1 MHKINRVTQSIII
14 GLTTLVATVSW
25 AGLKGILFENGNWL
39 WSSIGFLIL
48 LIFLNLNW
56 LLAKSKTILLITL
69 FFVLVSFF
77 FSFGFRL
84 EYLAILFTAFLLFYL
99 ASQRAVNE
107 KEIRIKIEVVKIL
120 KRGLPFVL
128 TGLALV
134 IAMAYYFSPLALS
147 GQNEITIPRPLF
159 DKLIDPV
166 LEILKN
172 QVPVNQFEQIVGQFG
187 INLDTEINFVNQ
199 EVKDNIYQS
208 LNKEVNKQ
216 GQVYIEY
223 LTFGL
228 AIGLFFALK
237 VLGIPFMWLTILL
250 TWLIFK
256 ILVASGAI
264 KIQEQAVLKEVI
276 EV

>member
-1 MHKINRVTQSIII
+1 MHKINRITQSVII

-39 WSSIGFLIL
+39 WSSIGFFIL

-56 LLAKSKTILLITL
+56 LLAKSKAILLITL

-77 FSFGFRL
+77 FSFGFKL
-84 EYLAILFTAFLLFYL
+84 EYLAVLFAAFLLFYL
-99 ASQRAVNE
+99 ASQRAISE

-120 KRGLPFVL
+120 KRGLPFIL
-128 TGLALV
+128 TGLALI
-134 IAMAYYFSPLALS
+134 IATVYYFSPLALS
-147 GQNEITIPRPLF
+147 GQNEIVIPRPLF
-159 DKLIDPV
+159 DRIIEP
-166 LEILKN
+166 ILKTVEG
-172 QVPVNQFEQIVGQFG
+172 QMPVNQLEQVLGQFN
-187 INLDTEINFVNQ
+187 IHLDSEANLMNQ
-199 EVKDNIYQS
+199 EIKDNIYQS
-208 LNKEVNKQ
+208 LNTEINKQ
-216 GQVYIEY
+216 SQAYIGY
-223 LTFGL
+223 LTLGL

-237 VLGIPFMWLTILL
+237 VLGIPFMWLVILL